1 MFEGF
6 DRSAIDFLWG
16 IRLNNDKTG
25 TKVIKMN
32 TSKIS
37 QSP

>member
-6 DRSAIDFLWG
+6 DRSALDFLWG
-16 IRLNNDKTG
+16 IRLIMIKTG

-32 TSKIS
+32 TGKIS